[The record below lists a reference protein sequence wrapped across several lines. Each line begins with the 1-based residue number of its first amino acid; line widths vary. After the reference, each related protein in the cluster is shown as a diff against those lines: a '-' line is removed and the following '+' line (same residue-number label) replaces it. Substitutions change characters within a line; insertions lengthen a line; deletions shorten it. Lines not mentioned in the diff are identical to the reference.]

1 MKNLKFKHLFLLL
14 SFVSTISYAS
24 EADSLN
30 KIGDNLDL
38 FAVLETFKNS
48 NSIKTFEEKLN
59 TQNKKINNLDL
70 NEDGYVDYIQ
80 VIDNAENNSHAIIL
94 RIDINEKETQD
105 IAVIEIEKTNENTAS
120 IQIVGD
126 IDLYGLNYLVEPKS
140 NENKTE
146 SILKSNAI
154 LYLNVWHWHPIQ
166 HLYSPSYVL
175 WISPYRWNHHPHHW
189 KTWKPYQR
197 HTYYSFHKPHHHHY
211 YVAHHHHSNHAHKLY
226 QKHRKHSIAIK
237 KHHNHHS
244 NHKVAHK
251 TNTHKPGLKQK
262 KSVKHT
268 KIKKQQ
274 SSKNKPHTKIK
285 KQQTNKKKATPK
297 KGKTKRK

>member
-1 MKNLKFKHLFLLL
+1 MKNLKFKHLFFLL

-48 NSIKTFEEKLN
+48 PSIKVFEEKLN
-59 TQNKKINNLDL
+59 SQSDKINNLDL
-70 NEDGYVDYIQ
+70 NEDDAVDYIQ
-80 VIDNAENNSHAIIL
+80 VIDTKENNTHAIIL

-105 IAVIEIEKTNENTAS
+105 IAVIEIEKINENTAT

-126 IDLYGLNYLVEPKS
+126 VDLYGDNYLVEPKL
-140 NENKTE
+140 NENKIE
-146 SILKSNAI
+146 SVLKPNAK
-154 LYLNVWHWHPIQ
+154 LYVNVWHWHPIQ
-166 HLYSPSYVL
+166 HIYSPSYVL

-197 HTYYSFHKPHHHHY
+197 HTYYNFHKRHHHHY
-211 YVAHHHHSNHAHKLY
+211 HVAHYHHSNHAHKLY
-226 QKHRKHSIAIK
+226 QKHRKHSVVIK

-244 NHKVAHK
+244 NHKALHK
-251 TNTHKPGLKQK
+251 KNIHKPGLKQNK
-262 KSVKHT
+262 NVKQA

-274 SSKNKPHTKIK
+274 SSKNKPHSKVK
-285 KQQTNKKKATPK
+285 KQQTNKKKAAPK
-297 KGKTKRK
+297 KGKSKRK